1 MGPLEVFA
9 GAGFVREA
17 GPAVVSGQEAG
28 VLGLVSQAVAAP
40 VAGPGGRLVA
50 AALAGVVLIV
60 VAITWARLHAFVS
73 LALGALV
80 AGAVAGLPMGKVIE
94 SFSSGFGDTA
104 AGVGTLIALGA
115 MFGGLLAGSGGA
127 ETIVSAIVAR
137 PGRRSLPWAMAGVG
151 ALIGLPMF
159 FEIGLV
165 LLMPVVFLVARRTGL
180 PLVRVGLPALAGL
193 SAMHGLVPPHPGPL
207 VAVDALKADLGV
219 TLGLGV
225 VVAVPVVVL
234 AGPVLSRY
242 AARWVPVMAPEVDAE
257 VGAEV
262 DRSRVRSAQGA
273 GARADGPGAAAAGG
287 GGGPQ
292 GRDGDA
298 GSGGAEAASRR
309 GGVGAVEGVRRPS
322 LVVTLATVLLPVVL
336 MMGKAVADLA
346 LAQGAPARVV
356 LDFAGTPLV
365 ALLVAV
371 LVAVFTLGVGAGLD
385 RAGIAGCLE
394 RSLGPVAGVLLI
406 VAAGGGF
413 KQTLVDSGIGTLVA
427 GWARE
432 GGVPVVVL
440 AWLVAVSIRL
450 VTGSATVATVTASGI
465 VAPLVV
471 GLGSAQT
478 SLVVLAV
485 GAGSLFFSHVNDA
498 GFWLVKEYLGVSV
511 GQTVRTWSVMESVIS
526 VAGLVLVLGL
536 GAVV

>member
-1 MGPLEVFA
+1 MGTLEVFA
-9 GAGFVREA
+9 GAG
-17 GPAVVSGQEAG
+17 PAVLSGRAACAG
-28 VLGLVSQAVAAP
+28 VLGAAP
-40 VAGPGGRLVA
+40 QAAAGSAGRLVVA
-50 AALAGVVLIV
+50 VLAGIALIV

-80 AGAVAGLPMGKVIE
+80 AGAVAGLPMGEVIE
-94 SFSSGFGDTA
+94 SFSAGFGDTA

-127 ETIVSAIVAR
+127 ETIVGAIVAR
-137 PGRRSLPWAMAGVG
+137 SGRRSLPWAMAGVG

-165 LLMPVVFLVARRTGL
+165 LLMPVVFLVARRSGL

-207 VAVDALKADLGV
+207 VAVDALKADLGI

-234 AGPVLSRY
+234 AGPVLSRH
-242 AARWVPVMAPEVDAE
+242 AARWVPVTA
-257 VGAEV
+257 AEV
-262 DRSRVRSAQGA
+262 DGEAGAERSRARQGVGARAEGSDGA
-273 GARADGPGAAAAGG
+273 GASGGAGLGG
-287 GGGPQ
+287 RG
-292 GRDGDA
+292 GDA
-298 GSGGAEAASRR
+298 GPGGA
-309 GGVGAVEGVRRPS
+309 GVEGPREDGAVAGGRRPS
-322 LVVTLATVLLPVVL
+322 LAVTLATVLLPVVL

-346 LAQGAPARVV
+346 PAQGSPVRVV

-371 LVAVFTLGVGAGLD
+371 LVAVFTFGVGAGLD

-394 RSLGPVAGVLLI
+394 RSLGPVAGVLLV

-465 VAPLVV
+465 VAPLVA
-471 GLGSAQT
+471 GLAPAQT

-536 GAVV
+536 AAVL